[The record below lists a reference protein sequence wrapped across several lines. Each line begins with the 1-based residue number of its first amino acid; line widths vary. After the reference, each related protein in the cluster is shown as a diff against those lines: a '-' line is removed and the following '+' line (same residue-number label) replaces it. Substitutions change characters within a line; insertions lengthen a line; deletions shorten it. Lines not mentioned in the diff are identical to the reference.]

1 MKNLTS
7 EEKGF
12 ILWLITE
19 YKKQFSTSDDICN
32 SITKKLYIQLNKF
45 GG

>member
-1 MKNLTS
+1 MKLTS
-7 EEKGF
+7 EERGF

-32 SITKKLYIQLNKF
+32 SITKKLYK
-45 GG
+45 

>member
-7 EEKGF
+7 EERGF

-19 YKKQFSTSDDICN
+19 YKKQFSTSDDICD
-32 SITKKLYIQLNKF
+32 SITKKLYKSEKNNK
-45 GG
+45 